1 MVARRAFAG
10 RCSDSR
16 ARALFLLPMKTLLL
30 SLLLAGLPAAL
41 AVEAA
46 KDFPKPDTPPKPLKQ
61 ERPVYPIGLRYAG
74 VIGRVTVE
82 AILDEQGSVAE
93 VHVVRS
99 NNPFFERPAIDAV
112 MKWKF
117 TPALKHGQPV
127 RVRIQQDIRFDMSGI
142 TTQSLWSIA
151 PPRDPSKLPPEY
163 RWDIAP
169 EPVSTFMPA
178 YPFEALRD
186 GRKGKATVRYVIDTD
201 GRVIAAR
208 VMEATAPE
216 FGAATLAMI
225 DGWRFKPARR
235 SADGTAARAMVSL
248 TREFDP
254 DGRGDVPV
262 SESAQW
268 LVSRLKKNKLAPVR
282 ADELDAPLKPVSQR
296 PPIYPSSLREAGQD
310 GEAVIEFYVDQRG
323 DAQLPRVV
331 SATAP
336 EFGYAAAQAVAT
348 WRYLPPRKGGE
359 TVVTRVQQPLRFHL
373 TERPAR
379 KIEDPVP

>member
-1 MVARRAFAG
+1 
-10 RCSDSR
+10 
-16 ARALFLLPMKTLLL
+16 MKTLLL
-30 SLLLAGLPAAL
+30 SLLLAGLPAAF
-41 AVEAA
+41 AA
-46 KDFPKPDTPPKPLKQ
+46 DAAIDFPKMDTPPKPLKQ
-61 ERPVYPIGLRYAG
+61 ERPVYPFGLRYAG
-74 VIGRVTVE
+74 VIGRVTLQS
-82 AILDEQGSVAE
+82 ILDEQGNVAE

-99 NNPFFERPAIDAV
+99 NNPFFERPAIDAM

-117 TPALKHGQPV
+117 TPAMKAGRPV
-127 RVRIQQDIRFDMSGI
+127 RVRIQQEIRFDMSGI

-151 PPRDPSKLPPEY
+151 PPKDPTKLPPEY

-178 YPFEALRD
+178 YPFEALLA
-186 GRKGKATVRYVIDTD
+186 GQKGKATARYVIDTD

-208 VMEATAPE
+208 VMEATMPE
-216 FGAATLAMI
+216 FGAALLAMI

-235 SADGTAARAMVSL
+235 SADGTAARAMVSV

-254 DGRGDVPV
+254 HGRGDVPV

-268 LVSRLKKNKLAPVR
+268 LVSRLKKDKLESVR
-282 ADELDAPLKPVSQR
+282 ADELDAPLKAISQR

-310 GEAVIEFYVDQRG
+310 GEAVIEFYIDHRG
-323 DAQLPRVV
+323 DAQLPRIV
-331 SATAP
+331 SASAP

-348 WRYLPPRKGGE
+348 WRYLPPRKGGDA
-359 TVVTRVQQPLRFHL
+359 VVTRVQQPLHFHL
-373 TERPAR
+373 AKRPAR

>member
-1 MVARRAFAG
+1 MKSMLLSVLLAVLPAAFAG
-10 RCSDSR
+10 D
-16 ARALFLLPMKTLLL
+16 P
-30 SLLLAGLPAAL
+30 
-41 AVEAA
+41 A
-46 KDFPKPDTPPKPLKQ
+46 KDFPKPDTMPKPLKQ
-61 ERPVYPIGLRYAG
+61 VPPVYPLGLRYAG
-74 VIGRVTVE
+74 VVGRVTLE
-82 AILDEQGSVAE
+82 AILDVQGNVAE
-93 VHVVRS
+93 VHVARS

-117 TPALKHGQPV
+117 TPALKDGQPV
-127 RVRIQQDIRFDMSGI
+127 RIRIQQEIRFDMSGI
-142 TTQSLWSIA
+142 TTQSLWSIT
-151 PPRDPSKLPPEY
+151 PPRDPAKLPPDY

-186 GRKGKATVRYVIDTD
+186 GRKGKATVRYVIGSD

-235 SADGTAARAMVSL
+235 SADGTAARAMVSV
-248 TREFDP
+248 TREFEP

-268 LVSRLKKNKLAPVR
+268 LVSRLKKNKLECVR
-282 ADELDAPLKPVSQR
+282 ADELDVPLKPVSQR
-296 PPIYPSSLREAGQD
+296 PPVYPSPLRDAGQD
-310 GEAVIEFYVDQRG
+310 GEATIEFFVDERG

-348 WRYLPPRKGGE
+348 WRYAPPKKGGKA
-359 TVVTRVQQPLRFHL
+359 VVTRVQQPLHFHL
-373 TERPAR
+373 VDRPAR
-379 KIEDPVP
+379 KVEEPVP

>member
-1 MVARRAFAG
+1 
-10 RCSDSR
+10 
-16 ARALFLLPMKTLLL
+16 MKTLLF
-30 SLLLAGLPAAL
+30 SLLLAVLPAAF
-41 AVEAA
+41 AA
-46 KDFPKPDTPPKPLKQ
+46 DPAQDFPKADTLPKPLKQ
-61 ERPVYPIGLRYAG
+61 APPAYPLGLRHAG
-74 VIGRVTVE
+74 VIGRVTLAAV
-82 AILDEQGSVAE
+82 LDEQGSVAE
-93 VHVVRS
+93 VHVARS
-99 NNPFFERPAIDAV
+99 NNPFFERPAIDAA

-117 TPALKHGQPV
+117 TPATKNGRPV
-127 RVRIQQDIRFDMSGI
+127 RIRIQQEIRFDMSGV

-151 PPRDPSKLPPEY
+151 PPKDSSKLPPEY

-186 GRKGKATVRYVIDTD
+186 GKKGKATVRYVIDTD

-248 TREFDP
+248 TREFEP

-262 SESAQW
+262 SESAQG
-268 LVSRLKKNKLAPVR
+268 LLSRLKKNKLEPVR

-296 PPIYPSSLREAGQD
+296 PPIYPSALREAGQD
-310 GEAVIEFYVDQRG
+310 GEAVIEFYIDRRG

>member
-1 MVARRAFAG
+1 MRR
-10 RCSDSR
+10 SDETIS
-16 ARALFLLPMKTLLL
+16 MKTLLF
-30 SLLLAGLPAAL
+30 SVFLAVLPAAF
-41 AVEAA
+41 AA
-46 KDFPKPDTPPKPLKQ
+46 DHARDFPKPDTMPKPLKQ
-61 ERPVYPIGLRYAG
+61 EQPFYPLGLRYAG
-74 VIGRVTVE
+74 VIGRVTLD
-82 AILDEQGSVAE
+82 AILDLQGNVAE
-93 VHVVRS
+93 VHVARS

-117 TPALKHGQPV
+117 TPALKDGHPV
-127 RVRIQQDIRFDMSGI
+127 PIQVRQEIYFDMSGI
-142 TTQSLWSIA
+142 TTQSLWSIT
-151 PPRDPSKLPPEY
+151 PPKDPSKLPPEY

-178 YPFEALRD
+178 YPFEALRE
-186 GRKGKATVRYVIDTD
+186 RKKGKATVRYVIGTD

-235 SADGTAARAMVSL
+235 SADGTAARAIIAVV
-248 TREFDP
+248 REFEP

-268 LVSRLKKNKLAPVR
+268 LVSRLRKNKLESVR
-282 ADELDAPLKPVSQR
+282 ADELDAPPKPVSQR
-296 PPIYPSSLREAGQD
+296 PPIYPSPLREAGQD
-310 GEAVIEFYVDQRG
+310 GEAVIEFFIDERG
-323 DAQLPRVV
+323 DAQLPRIV

-348 WRYLPPRKGGE
+348 WRYAPPKKGGKA
-359 TVVTRVQQPLRFHL
+359 VVTRVRQPLQFHL
-373 TERPAR
+373 VELPER
-379 KIEDPVP
+379 ETGEPVP